1 MKSKAKKLKER
12 FVSIK
17 MMRNFINSRL
27 KDLTEE
33 QTAELYHLV
42 REWIENK

>member
-42 REWIENK
+42 REWTEDT